1 MDVGHGRWYAKVMEI
16 VKSIRI
22 FFRWIFGIA
31 CGVSVLQ
38 AVGIT
43 LSYWEKNQTGTLI
56 GMVVFV
62 ILLGLIVW
70 GYRKVEKSIFGW

>member
-1 MDVGHGRWYAKVMEI
+1 MEI

-43 LSYWEKNQTGTLI
+43 LSYWEKNHTGCII
-56 GMVVFV
+56 GIGVYVV
-62 ILLGLIVW
+62 LLGLIVW